1 MAILKCTMNI
11 LTIMILMIYR
21 FLKEFQYTADMVLEM
36 VDIFQT
42 SLLRKLIIELKDKYI
57 TIERRKLGNNTS
69 IISDL
74 PCIFIIVILFVLIG
88 L

>member
-1 MAILKCTMNI
+1 MAILKSTMNN
-11 LTIMILMIYR
+11 LTIMLYR
-21 FLKEFQYTADMVLEM
+21 FLKEFQYTADMMLMLEK
-36 VDIFQT
+36 VDIIQT
-42 SLLRKLIIELKDKYI
+42 SLLQKIIIELNDKYI

-74 PCIFIIVILFVLIG
+74 PCTFIIVILFVLIG